1 MSFEDSFSLIDD
13 QELMSGEG
21 DLLGEEKNKDSWSED
36 EAAAE
41 DSNIG
46 GAIDAHTKVPTE
58 DNNMDEKDQDD
69 SDEDGDAEG
78 EGEAENR
85 EQDDGDNE
93 NGDSQQQLLSADGP
107 DSSSKK
113 KEQRSNAKSVECFDL
128 SGNLLYVFK
137 SGMIASQ
144 TLNISQGD
152 ISQCCRGIKRSHMG
166 YKFRFF
172 GDAADRKKGT
182 WKEGDSNQRA
192 DLMRSTRQA
201 NRWSGAAE

>member
-13 QELMSGEG
+13 QELISGEG

-46 GAIDAHTKVPTE
+46 GAIDARTKVPTE

-85 EQDDGDNE
+85 EQDG
-93 NGDSQQQLLSADGP
+93 L
-107 DSSSKK
+107 
-113 KEQRSNAKSVECFDL
+113 
-128 SGNLLYVFK
+128 
-137 SGMIASQ
+137 
-144 TLNISQGD
+144 
-152 ISQCCRGIKRSHMG
+152 
-166 YKFRFF
+166 
-172 GDAADRKKGT
+172 
-182 WKEGDSNQRA
+182 
-192 DLMRSTRQA
+192 
-201 NRWSGAAE
+201 